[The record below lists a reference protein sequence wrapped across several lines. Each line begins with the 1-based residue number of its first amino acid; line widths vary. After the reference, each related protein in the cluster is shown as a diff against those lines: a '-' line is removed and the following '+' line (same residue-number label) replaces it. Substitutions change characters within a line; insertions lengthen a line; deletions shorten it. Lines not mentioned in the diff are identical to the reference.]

1 MYFTIFSFIIH
12 PMPTKPIPKP
22 PKVARVKATTAVALT
37 LKDDPMHRWRFDNF
51 GRLLLV
57 AFTHWDARLLE
68 QLRATGFS
76 NLKAVHLTCLR
87 YLDFDGTRIAE
98 LASRAGLTKAGMGQL
113 VSQCERLGFV
123 SVKPDAQDARA
134 KRVAFTPLGW
144 SIIEANHRVIE
155 TTEAELK
162 TLVGAPVFDQIQAGL
177 VELRNSLEHVEPTTQ
192 RAKRAKR

>member
-1 MYFTIFSFIIH
+1 MSTTS
-12 PMPTKPIPKP
+12 TPKP
-22 PKVARVKATTAVALT
+22 LKVARAKAGIAVALT
-37 LKDDPMHRWRFDNF
+37 LKDDPIHRWRFDNF

-68 QLRATGFS
+68 QLRATGFT

-98 LASRAGLTKAGMGQL
+98 LAGRAGLTKAGMGQL
-113 VSQCERLGFV
+113 VNQCERLGFV

-134 KRVAFTPLGW
+134 KRVTFTPLGW
-144 SIIEANHRVIE
+144 SIIEANRRVIE

-162 TLVGAPVFDQIQAGL
+162 TLVGAPIFNQIQAGL
-177 VELRNSLEHVEPTTQ
+177 VELRDCLEHVEPVSQ
-192 RAKRAKR
+192 RAERAKR